1 MTTSFLDIDGV
12 RLEYTLIPAPGDGA
26 DKPTLVLLHE
36 GLGSIA
42 MWRDFPQAVVAA
54 TGCPALV
61 YSRRGYGQSDPL
73 AGPRAVDYMHHEAQR
88 VLPQVLTTLKIAN
101 PVLVGHSDGA
111 SISLIYAG
119 SHVGPVAGVVA
130 MAPHVFVEEITVTSI
145 AQAREVFK
153 TSDLEAR
160 LGRYH
165 RDGAHTFWGWNDI
178 WLNPAFRDWN
188 IEDFVPK
195 IAAPI
200 LVIQGNDDEY
210 GTRAQ
215 CDSIASH
222 AKVPCTLAMLD
233 NCRHSP
239 HRDQPEAARD
249 AIAAFVAS
257 VARTKPVS
265 PRL

>member
-1 MTTSFLDIDGV
+1 MTTNFLDIDGV
-12 RLEYTLIPAPGDGA
+12 RLEYTQIVGNGA
-26 DKPTLVLLHE
+26 DNPTLVFLHE
-36 GLGSIA
+36 GLGSVA

-73 AGPRAVDYMHHEAQR
+73 GGPRAVDYMHHEAQR
-88 VLPQVLTTLKIAN
+88 VLPQVLAKLGIAN
-101 PVLVGHSDGA
+101 PVLIGHSDGA

-119 SHVGPVAGVVA
+119 SGVGPVAGVVA
-130 MAPHVFVEEITVTSI
+130 MAPHVFVEDITVTSI

-153 TSDLEAR
+153 TTDLGQRMA
-160 LGRYH
+160 RYH
-165 RDGAHTFWGWNDI
+165 RDATHTFWGWNDI
-178 WLNPAFRDWN
+178 WLLPAFRDWN

-200 LVIQGNDDEY
+200 LVIQGNEDEY

-215 CDSIASH
+215 CDSIANR
-222 AKVPCTLAMLD
+222 AKVPCMLAMLD
-233 NCRHSP
+233 KCRHSP
-239 HRDQPEAARD
+239 HRDQPQATCD

-257 VARTKPVS
+257 IARTKRAS
-265 PRL
+265 SR